1 MVFCNSV
8 KDWFTD
14 PNSPMYYVVGAAFLL
29 VIIGLLAMF
38 IVLDNKNKKKAAKK
52 AEEKARAEAEAQ
64 KELEEREVPS
74 ESDGD
79 KTKADENETNE
90 VESDKRE
97 FAEPNEREEKEESPE
112 MPENDGGIDAND
124 PQDDEIK
131 SKDETNEK
139 NENKEKVETETKT
152 DDGAAEEQ
160 ISENQTSEIK
170 TETVE
175 TAEAEKKTA
184 KAKTKKETVKITQVM
199 PLIAETK
206 KPIKPKTKSKTFI
219 DTLLAEKE
227 VHGIYNEL
235 KNTVLSY
242 PGMKAKLTKDEESF
256 MFGAEKKAAFKLDG
270 DCMALYLALKF
281 EDAPTQLGLS
291 KSSDAELPVMM
302 QVKSSDI
309 DNAQKSIVFAMNVS
323 LLTRNASHRRVDYI
337 KKAVDAKARAKANA
351 KNAKNKK

>member
-29 VIIGLLAMF
+29 VIIGLLVLF
-38 IVLDNKNKKKAAKK
+38 IVLDNRNKKKAAKK
-52 AEEKARAEAEAQ
+52 AEEKARADAEAQ
-64 KELEEREVPS
+64 KEIAEREVS
-74 ESDGD
+74 SDLVGN
-79 KTKADENETNE
+79 KNKADENETDRT
-90 VESDKRE
+90 ESENGKS
-97 FAEPNEREEKEESPE
+97 AETDEKAEKEESPE
-112 MPENDGGIDAND
+112 ESECNGGIDANAR
-124 PQDDEIK
+124 QDDDID
-131 SKDETNEK
+131 SKDEKDGK
-139 NENKEKVETETKT
+139 NENKENVETETKT
-152 DDGAAEEQ
+152 DDGAAEP
-160 ISENQTSEIK
+160 IAENQTSEVK
-170 TETVE
+170 TQTVE
-175 TAEAEKKTA
+175 TAETEKKTA

-256 MFGAEKKAAFKLDG
+256 MFGADKKAAFKLDG
-270 DCMALYLALKF
+270 DCLELYLALKF
-281 EDAPTQLGLS
+281 EDSPTQLGLS

-302 QVKSSDI
+302 RVKSSDI

-351 KNAKNKK
+351 KNVKSKK

>member
-1 MVFCNSV
+1 MTLFPYTTLFRS
-8 KDWFTD
+8 
-14 PNSPMYYVVGAAFLL
+14 
-29 VIIGLLAMF
+29 
-38 IVLDNKNKKKAAKK
+38 
-52 AEEKARAEAEAQ
+52 
-64 KELEEREVPS
+64 
-74 ESDGD
+74 
-79 KTKADENETNE
+79 
-90 VESDKRE
+90 
-97 FAEPNEREEKEESPE
+97 
-112 MPENDGGIDAND
+112 
-124 PQDDEIK
+124 
-131 SKDETNEK
+131 
-139 NENKEKVETETKT
+139 TKT

-270 DCMALYLALKF
+270 DCLELYLALKF